1 MKTVSVYDSVGMVLC
16 HDLTQII
23 PGKFKGC
30 AFKKGHIIR
39 QEDIPQLLDMG
50 KEHLYVWDLKQ
61 GFVHEND
68 AALRIARAAAG
79 KGISIS
85 EPKEGKVELCASSPG
100 LLKINTDALFR
111 VNEQDK
117 VMFATIHSNQTVPAG
132 KVVGGTRVIPLV
144 VDSETLEGA
153 EKLCRDNYPLIE
165 VKPFRSIKVGVVTTG
180 SEVYKGRIE
189 DKFGPVIF
197 QKIEELGST
206 ILRQIFV
213 PDSVSMISESILKLI
228 EEGAEMIA
236 VTGGMSVDPDDLTP
250 AGIKKAG
257 GNIVTYGAPV
267 LPGAMFMLAYIG
279 QIPVLGLPGCV
290 MYHKTS
296 IFDLV
301 VPRILAGETLTIK
314 DISRFAHGGLC
325 IRCTECR
332 YPDCA
337 FGKGI

>member
-23 PGKFKGC
+23 PGKFKGS
-30 AFKKGHIIR
+30 AFKKGHIVQ
-39 QEDIPQLLDMG
+39 QEDIPRLLDMG

-79 KGISIS
+79 NGINLS
-85 EPKEGKVELCASSPG
+85 EPKEGKVELRASSPG

-117 VMFATIHSNQTVPAG
+117 VMFATIHSNQTVQAG

-153 EKLCRDNYPLIE
+153 EELCRDNYPLIE
-165 VKPFRSIKVGVVTTG
+165 VKPFRSMKVGVVTTG

-197 QKIEELGST
+197 QKTEELGST

-213 PDSVSMISESILKLI
+213 PDSLSMISESILTLI

-325 IRCTECR
+325 IGCKECR